1 VTRTGQGGAARDS
14 LDKMVTRLH
23 RETQLWQGF
32 LLAHRHLVEAL
43 SDQMAR
49 DHQLPLEWFDVLVHL
64 ADVPGMRLRQRA
76 LWDRLLLSESAVS
89 RLLVR
94 MERAG
99 LIKRIPADDDRR
111 GVDIELTEHGQ
122 AILVAAT
129 GSHLQLV
136 AELFTDRLTAT
147 DQAALH
153 RIVSKLGRPEPAGD

>member
-1 VTRTGQGGAARDS
+1 
-14 LDKMVTRLH
+14 MVARLH

-32 LLAHRHLVEAL
+32 LFAHRQLVEAL
-43 SDQMAR
+43 TDQMNS
-49 DHQLPLEWFDVLVHL
+49 DHQLPLEWFDVMVHL

-94 MERAG
+94 MERAE

-122 AILVAAT
+122 ATLLAAM

-147 DQAALH
+147 DRTALH
-153 RIVSKLGRPEPAGD
+153 RIISKLAADRPELASD